1 MCVYIYIS
9 ISIYIYVYIYI
20 YIYIGIYVYI
30 LEYMHKQ
37 IEHIKEMTEPDQH
50 TRPFLKLYVI
60 LGTLAMTSHTHC
72 SATIKL

>member
-1 MCVYIYIS
+1 M
-9 ISIYIYVYIYI
+9 YIYI
-20 YIYIGIYVYI
+20 YIYIHRYICIYIRIYAQ
-30 LEYMHKQ
+30 Q